1 MGAWGPGI
9 YQDDVTCD
17 IKDDYVDRLKAG
29 YTNIEATQETIDRNM
44 DYIQDE
50 DDEPLFWFALAD
62 TQWKYGRLLE
72 EVKEEAIKHIK
83 SGKNLEIWKQE
94 NEKQYKKRKIILEE
108 LEERLNSKQP
118 PEKKVPK
125 LVSKKSHWD
134 VGDILLYQIKCYE
147 LQESFKKN
155 QHCLEVYERDY
166 KYITNSK
173 WYNKY
178 ILLRV
183 VAKTRSNKGSLPREY
198 DDEQAVV
205 SMYNWVGDK
214 KPNLEEIKT
223 KLKFNIDY
231 FRKGKEW
238 QGILS
243 FNRRELKKLDFQVIK
258 KDSEYKDPK
267 DHIISGEGMTWYD
280 VNNLDYHFIELL
292 NYADKNEALINQ
304 IQDT

>member
-94 NEKQYKKRKIILEE
+94 NERQYKKRKIVLEE

-118 PEKKVPK
+118 PERKVPK
-125 LVSKKSHWD
+125 LVSKKSPWE

-147 LQESFKKN
+147 LEESHKRNPNHLKK
-155 QHCLEVYERDY
+155 Y
-166 KYITNSK
+166 KIVTNSK

-198 DDEQAVV
+198 DDEQTVV
-205 SMYNWVGDK
+205 SMYNWVGEK

-231 FRKGKEW
+231 FEKEK
-238 QGILS
+238 
-243 FNRRELKKLDFQVIK
+243 E
-258 KDSEYKDPK
+258 
-267 DHIISGEGMTWYD
+267 
-280 VNNLDYHFIELL
+280 
-292 NYADKNEALINQ
+292 
-304 IQDT
+304 